1 MYWLSSLIWIP
12 LVGSLLILLTPRH
25 YTKLYKWIALASA
38 GLQTIISFLL
48 FFNFNNVLSTSISQT
63 SHLQFVEKYD
73 WITIP
78 LGFWGEINIEYFLG
92 VDGINLPLILL
103 SSFILFISILSSF
116 EIQHERKGFYA
127 LILLLSATILGS
139 FLALDFFLFFLFFEF
154 MLLPMYFLIGIW
166 GGERREYASIK
177 FFLYT
182 LTGSL
187 LILMVMIGLYT
198 SVIDPQATAVK
209 LGLTSTEDLVTDKHI
224 SQVQLM
230 LSAGELSPEKM
241 VRTFNVFHLM
251 NVKNYIPDSL
261 LSLTNHLAFLGT
273 NLRFWAFLL
282 IFIGFAIKL
291 PAIPVHTWLPDAH
304 VEAPTSIS
312 VLLAGILLKI
322 GGYGMMR
329 WAYSIFPE
337 GAIHYA
343 WWIALF
349 GIIAIL
355 YAGFVAL
362 GTHHLKRLIAFS
374 SIAHMGFVMLGLASL
389 TIEGVSGAMFQMISH
404 GIISPMLFLVA
415 GVIYARTKK
424 MEISNYKGLVQVMPK
439 YTVFVT
445 IAFFASL
452 GLPLFSGF
460 IAELLVFIGA
470 FLSQNQNHLV
480 PRWMP
485 IVALL
490 GLILGASYYL
500 WTLQRMFLGKFA
512 VKKIEWKESLTDL
525 DSREWLMLLPLAI
538 ITLVLGVYPSLLFEI
553 IQPSINGFVDFI
565 MQTGAENLKWMQGK

>member
-1 MYWLSSLIWIP
+1 MI
-12 LVGSLLILLTPRH
+12 PRH
-25 YTKLYKWIALASA
+25 YTQLYKWIALGSA
-38 GLQTIISFLL
+38 GLQTIISVFL
-48 FFNFNNVLSTSISQT
+48 FFNFDKNSAVPIHQIT
-63 SHLQFVEKYD
+63 HLQFVEKYD
-73 WITIP
+73 WISIS
-78 LGFWGEINIEYFLG
+78 LGYWGEINIEYFLG
-92 VDGINLPLILL
+92 LDGINLPLVVL

-127 LILLLSATILGS
+127 LILLLSSTILGS

-182 LTGSL
+182 LAGSL

-198 SVIDPQATAVK
+198 SVIDPQATATK
-209 LGLTSTEDLVTDKHI
+209 LGLAASENLVNEKHI
-224 SQVQLM
+224 SQVQVM
-230 LSAGELSPEKM
+230 LGAGELAPENM

-261 LSLTNHLAFLGT
+261 LSLTSHFSFGGI

-291 PAIPVHTWLPDAH
+291 PAVPLHTWLPDAH

-322 GGYGMMR
+322 GGYGMIR

-337 GAIHYA
+337 GAIHFA

-349 GIIAIL
+349 AVMAIL

-374 SIAHMGFVMLGLASL
+374 SVAHMGFVMLGLASL
-389 TIEGVSGAMFQMISH
+389 TIEGISGAILQMVSH

-415 GVIYARTKK
+415 GVIYTRTKK
-424 MEISNYKGLVQVMPK
+424 MEVANYKGLAQQMPK
-439 YTVFVT
+439 YTVFAS

-470 FLSQNQNHLV
+470 FLSKELNDLV

-485 IVALL
+485 MTALL
-490 GLILGASYYL
+490 GLILSASYYL

-512 VKKIEWKESLTDL
+512 VKKLEWKESLTDL
-525 DSREWLMLLPLAI
+525 HSREWIMLLPLAL
-538 ITLVLGVYPSLLFEI
+538 ITLTLGVYPSLLFDV
-553 IQPSINGFVDFI
+553 IQISLNGFVDFV
-565 MQTGAENLKWMQGK
+565 MQVGSENLKWMQGK